1 MAHCYARDFTLDIF
15 LSCPAVQA
23 ERGDET
29 ATYHPGETLSGFL
42 KITSRVNIVFEDVF
56 ITLEGELWQAGG
68 ADVATKPYAGIVR
81 IWESSPALEN
91 ELLAVQ
97 HRVSMSL
104 PIMSTARSLCLRP
117 DILQFLRQVQPLPYN
132 NGRRLEITAGDTHMI
147 PFSFKLPQHTTPTKM
162 SVHAKT
168 L

>member
-56 ITLEGELWQAGG
+56 ITLEG
-68 ADVATKPYAGIVR
+68 IVR

-97 HRVSMSL
+97 HR
-104 PIMSTARSLCLRP
+104 
-117 DILQFLRQVQPLPYN
+117 FLRQVQPLPYN

>member
-15 LSCPAVQA
+15 PSCPAVQA

-97 HRVSMSL
+97 HR
-104 PIMSTARSLCLRP
+104 
-117 DILQFLRQVQPLPYN
+117 FLRQVQPLPYN

>member
-15 LSCPAVQA
+15 PSCPAVQA

-56 ITLEGELWQAGG
+56 ITLEG
-68 ADVATKPYAGIVR
+68 IVR

-97 HRVSMSL
+97 HRVISETS
-104 PIMSTARSLCLRP
+104 PAFAIQQRAKARNYSWRYP
-117 DILQFLRQVQPLPYN
+117 HDPVQF
-132 NGRRLEITAGDTHMI
+132 
-147 PFSFKLPQHTTPTKM
+147 
-162 SVHAKT
+162 
-168 L
+168 